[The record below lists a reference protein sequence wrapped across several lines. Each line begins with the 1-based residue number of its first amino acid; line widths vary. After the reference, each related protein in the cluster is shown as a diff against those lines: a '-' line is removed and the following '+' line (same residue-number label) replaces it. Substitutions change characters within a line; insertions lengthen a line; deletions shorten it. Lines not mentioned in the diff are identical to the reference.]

1 MHTHSL
7 PVGDGRGDRPQVS
20 VLTPTRLLPERI
32 GFLLELHA
40 DLLAA
45 DVDYEWIVAVD
56 GEPGRIVPTSIVDD
70 PHARIIRT
78 GRPVGAAAARNLA
91 LGLARAAY
99 ITSADDDD
107 RLPPGSLT
115 ARLRALVAGDAGW
128 TAGRLADLQGGR
140 MTPIPTPIAPGPV
153 DPGGVWRA
161 WGCPC
166 QRFPLGPTTLMVR
179 ARLLRSVGGW
189 QGLPQAEDLGMTL
202 SVTGRS
208 RGVMLDQVVYA
219 YRSHHRQ
226 MTRGSTFQQLEP
238 LVRHIAY
245 ERGRIIAGAPATSQP
260 EVAPTA

>member
-1 MHTHSL
+1 M
-7 PVGDGRGDRPQVS
+7 
-20 VLTPTRLLPERI
+20 LTPTQLLPERI

-45 DVDYEWIVAVD
+45 EVDYEWILAVD
-56 GEPGRIVPTSIVDD
+56 GAPGRIVPASIVDD

-115 ARLRALVAGDAGW
+115 DRLRALSSSGAGW
-128 TAGRLADLQGGR
+128 TAGLLADLRGGR
-140 MTPIPTPIAPGPV
+140 QTPIPTPVVAGRVGPG
-153 DPGGVWRA
+153 DVWRA

-179 ARLLRSVGGW
+179 ARLLRTVGGW

-208 RGVMLDQVVYA
+208 SGIMLDQVVYA

-226 MTRGSTFQQLEP
+226 MTRASRFQQLEP
-238 LVRHIAY
+238 LVRHIAF
-245 ERGRIIAGAPATSQP
+245 ERGRIIADAPATAQP
-260 EVAPTA
+260 QIAPTA